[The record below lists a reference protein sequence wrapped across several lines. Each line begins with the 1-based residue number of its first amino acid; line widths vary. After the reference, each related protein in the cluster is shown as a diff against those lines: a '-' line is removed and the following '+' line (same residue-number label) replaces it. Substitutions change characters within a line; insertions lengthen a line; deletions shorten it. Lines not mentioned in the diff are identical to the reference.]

1 MALKKEL
8 QEIEKQK
15 QYEEAIKYI
24 NKYMYST
31 PSNCMTLPIKK
42 EFKIVL
48 DILEKGKK

>member
-1 MALKKEL
+1 MNGELLKLETAKKL
-8 QEIEKQK
+8 KR
-15 QYEEAIKYI
+15 YEEAIKYI

-48 DILEKGKK
+48 DILEGK